1 MSLKN
6 IHKWLKPKAR
16 VLNILSQKRYA
27 SSNHKEISLHTHYN
41 IHNQKSQVVASVDQD
56 MHKSELQ
63 YPAGGK

>member
-6 IHKWLKPKAR
+6 IHKWLKPNER
-16 VLNILSQKRYA
+16 VLNILSQKRDA
-27 SSNHKEISLHTHYN
+27 SSNYKEISLHTHYN

-56 MHKSELQ
+56 MHESELQ